1 MSNIQQSTPAHDTN
15 QPYEHS
21 PNSSTGMILVGSLP
35 RGAGCWHRAAWTFLQ
50 EETREHSAR
59 VRTRT
64 TGSRE
69 VSGLRSTSAGVR
81 KWCVLLDEKFEVVDD
96 LCIVSLVFNRSQYPH
111 TAARVV
117 LISAI

>member
-1 MSNIQQSTPAHDTN
+1 MSNIQQSTPAHDTY

-21 PNSSTGMILVGSLP
+21 PNSSTGMIL
-35 RGAGCWHRAAWTFLQ
+35 AGCWHRAAWTFLQ